1 MAPLLKKLLDDSRI
15 MDKCMMPIPHPM
27 ETSCGF
33 VLVNYDSVLL
43 LQYPQGHWS
52 YPKGHVEGEEDH
64 FQTARRELKEETGIN
79 EVEIDSGWSH
89 RTEYTFQKKGKPVEK
104 QVFWYIASTNQ
115 LEVKL
120 SHEHTN
126 YLWLSFDDAEDQLTF
141 EQEKSLLREARAYL
155 NPAN

>member
-1 MAPLLKKLLDDSRI
+1 MTEVLVRVIDAYVYYYESNKLSFLLLKRSRTKI
-15 MDKCMMPIPHPM
+15 Y
-27 ETSCGF
+27 EY
-33 VLVNYDSVLL
+33 LW
-43 LQYPQGHWS
+43 QGVAGKIEKNELAW
-52 YPKGHVEGEEDH
+52 
-64 FQTARRELKEETGIN
+64 QAALRELKEETGIN

>member
-1 MAPLLKKLLDDSRI
+1 MAPFLKKLLDDSRI

-115 LEVKL
+115 LEV
-120 SHEHTN
+120 
-126 YLWLSFDDAEDQLTF
+126 
-141 EQEKSLLREARAYL
+141 
-155 NPAN
+155 